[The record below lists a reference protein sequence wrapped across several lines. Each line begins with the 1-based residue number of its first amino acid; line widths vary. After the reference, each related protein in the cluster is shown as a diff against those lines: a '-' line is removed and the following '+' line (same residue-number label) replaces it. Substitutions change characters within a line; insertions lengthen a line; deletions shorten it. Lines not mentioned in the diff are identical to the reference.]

1 MIDLV
6 QHQKELLKCNKCED
20 MIGSPIVGNPVK
32 SKIILIGQAPGIK
45 EGDLKKPFA
54 WTAGKN
60 MFKWFLSIGL
70 NEQKFREN
78 VYMAAVCR
86 CYPGKNISGSGDRVP
101 SEIEIKKCSSW
112 LNQEIDFLKPNLI
125 IPVGKLAIS
134 QFLSFEKLNDVVG
147 KKIKFRRNNSSI
159 DIVALPH
166 PSGLSTWYKKDPG
179 KKLLINALNIIK
191 KSKSWQLI
199 LKK

>member
-1 MIDLV
+1 VKELIR
-6 QHQKELLKCNKCED
+6 HQKNLSNCNKCNN
-20 MIGSPIVGNPVK
+20 MVGRPIIGNPTK

-60 MFKWFLSIGL
+60 MFKWFASIGL
-70 NEQKFREN
+70 NEEKFRKN

-101 SEIEIKKCSSW
+101 TEDEIKKCSSW
-112 LNQEIDFLKPNLI
+112 LNYEIDLLQPNLV

-134 QFLSFEKLNDVVG
+134 QFINFEKLNDVVG
-147 KKIKFRRNNSSI
+147 KKIKYKKDNLSL
-159 DIVALPH
+159 DIVPLPH
-166 PSGLSTWYKKDPG
+166 PSGLSTWYKKEPG
-179 KKLLINALNIIK
+179 KKLLNDSLRIIK
-191 KSKSWQLI
+191 KTKSWQLI

>member
-1 MIDLV
+1 VIDLV

>member
-1 MIDLV
+1 MKELIR
-6 QHQKELLKCNKCED
+6 HQKNLSNCNKCNN
-20 MIGSPIVGNPVK
+20 MVGRPIIGNPTK

-60 MFKWFLSIGL
+60 MFKWFASIGL
-70 NEQKFREN
+70 NEEKFRKN

-101 SEIEIKKCSSW
+101 TEDEIKKCSSW
-112 LNQEIDFLKPNLI
+112 LNYEIDLLQPNLV

-134 QFLSFEKLNDVVG
+134 QFINFEKLNDVVG
-147 KKIKFRRNNSSI
+147 KKIKYKKDNLSL
-159 DIVALPH
+159 DIVPLPH
-166 PSGLSTWYKKDPG
+166 PSGLSTWYKKEPG
-179 KKLLINALNIIK
+179 KKLLNDSLRIIK
-191 KSKSWQLI
+191 KTKSWQLI

>member
-1 MIDLV
+1 MKDLIR
-6 QHQKELLKCNKCED
+6 HQKNLSNCNKCNN
-20 MIGSPIVGNPVK
+20 MIGRPIIGNPTK

-60 MFKWFLSIGL
+60 MFKWFASIGL
-70 NEQKFREN
+70 NEEKFRKN
-78 VYMAAVCR
+78 IYMAAVCR

-101 SEIEIKKCSSW
+101 TEDEIKKCSSW
-112 LNQEIDFLKPNLI
+112 LNYEIDLLQPNLV

-134 QFLSFEKLNDVVG
+134 QFINFEKLNDVVG
-147 KKIKFRRNNSSI
+147 KKIKYKKDNLSL
-159 DIVALPH
+159 DIVPLPH
-166 PSGLSTWYKKDPG
+166 PSGLSTWYKKEPG
-179 KKLLINALNIIK
+179 KKLLNDSLRIIK
-191 KSKSWQLI
+191 KTKSWQLI

>member
-6 QHQKELLKCNKCED
+6 QHQKTLLKCNKCKD
-20 MIGSPIVGNPVK
+20 MIGSPIVGNPVQ
-32 SKIILIGQAPGIK
+32 SKIILIGQAPGVK

-70 NEQKFREN
+70 NEQRFREN

-101 SEIEIKKCSSW
+101 SEIEIKKCSNW
-112 LNQEIDFLKPNLI
+112 LNQEIDYLKPNLI
-125 IPVGKLAIS
+125 IPVGKIAIS
-134 QFLSFEKLNDVVG
+134 QFLTFEKLNDVVG
-147 KKIKFRRNNSSI
+147 KKIKLKRNNSSI

-179 KKLLINALNIIK
+179 KKLLTDALNIIK